1 MNKTSAAGPK
11 IIQVVGYKNTGKTT
25 MTATFIAGLT
35 AKGLKVAAIKHDGHD
50 HFEMDQKGTD
60 SYQFGKAG
68 AEAVVV
74 ISQKRTA
81 IIKQH
86 HTRLDEMLSQ
96 FPDYDWIVIEGFK
109 DAPYPKLV
117 MVREA
122 DDLTLVR
129 KLEHV
134 VGIVFWLPELMKEA
148 LEKETDR
155 EETDREE
162 TGTVLELETRL
173 EAEAGIRGNGNRY
186 DERHVREIAENWSV
200 EIDKVQ
206 DIKGRSIANF
216 LFSEREVIVDA
227 VLQLNLTDYRDEK

>member
-1 MNKTSAAGPK
+1 MDKTSATGPK
-11 IIQVVGYKNTGKTT
+11 VIQVVGYKNTGKTT

-50 HFEMDQKGTD
+50 HFEMDQEGTD

-68 AEAVVV
+68 ANAVVV

-96 FPDYDWIVIEGFK
+96 LSDYDWIVIEGFK
-109 DAPYPKLV
+109 DATYPKLV
-117 MVREA
+117 MVRQA

-129 KLEHV
+129 KLEDV
-134 VGIVFWLPELMKEA
+134 VGIVFWSPELMKEA

-155 EETDREE
+155 EK
-162 TGTVLELETRL
+162 TGTVLDVETRL
-173 EAEAGIRGNGNRY
+173 EAEAGIRGTGNRY
-186 DERHVREIAENWSV
+186 DERKVRKIAEKLSS
-200 EIDKVQ
+200 EMDKEL
-206 DIKGRSIANF
+206 DLKDRAIPSF

-227 VLQLNLTDYRDEK
+227 VLQLNLLSMYTK